1 MSTDGRGRGT
11 TAIDPRA
18 IGRGRTVSQ
27 QATDDVVVE
36 PGEMRDVLGH
46 FISGITVIAA
56 VLDGVPVGFTCQ
68 SFSSLSLDPCLV
80 SFAPSRGSSS
90 WAKIRQAP
98 SFCIN
103 VLSVE
108 QVEISTAFA
117 RTGTD
122 KFAGVS
128 WRRSAHGAPL
138 IDGVAAFIDARIW
151 AEYDGGDHTMVAA
164 KVLDLGADSTRQPL
178 MFHRGGYGLQV
189 AVEPLRDAPSTAVRA

>member
-1 MSTDGRGRGT
+1 VFEARE
-11 TAIDPRA
+11 
-18 IGRGRTVSQ
+18 
-27 QATDDVVVE
+27 DVGVE
-36 PGEMRDVLGH
+36 PGEMRHVLGH
-46 FISGITVIAA
+46 FVSGITVITAM
-56 VLDGVPVGFTCQ
+56 VDEDPVGFTCQ

-90 WAKIRQAP
+90 WARIRQAA

-103 VLSVE
+103 VLSEE
-108 QVEISTAFA
+108 QVGVSAAFA
-117 RTGTD
+117 RSGTD

-164 KVLDLGADSTRQPL
+164 RVLDLGADSTRQPL
-178 MFHRGGYGLQV
+178 MFHRGGYGLQAAAQPRRG
-189 AVEPLRDAPSTAVRA
+189 AVSATEGEHGSAVDKQVGAGDV